1 MKRITGCVVFFLL
14 LNNCLFAQDKWDL
27 KKCVDYAIVNNIS
40 VKQQDLQVRFAQ
52 LDHELDKGLQLPTV
66 NWGLNSGYNFG
77 LSENPTTGVLEHRK
91 IFSTTTGLQ
100 AGLNLF
106 SWFSIRNQIEASELT
121 VEANKAR
128 VTKVQDDIA
137 LNVAVAYL
145 QILMSK
151 EQVHIAEVQL
161 LQTSTQLDVVRRKV
175 NAGTLPELNAAE
187 LEAQLA
193 VDSSGLIT
201 ARATVQQYI
210 LQMKALLNLDAAA
223 PFDVTT
229 PPVDLIPV
237 ESLADLQ
244 PEVVYNLAIANLPQQ
259 RVNELL
265 IQSASKIVNAAR
277 GQMYPNVSLYGN
289 LNSRFAAF
297 RVPTY
302 SQVITGYQTTA
313 LRADAG
319 GGNFL
324 DVQSPVIAQGSQI
337 GYFKS
342 ESLATQLSDNFGQ
355 GFGIGIQV
363 PLWNGNRARIAWNRS
378 KLSVMQLQLQNE
390 QDKLKLKQDI
400 YTAYNDAT
408 TAIEKYN
415 ASRKTVAA
423 AEKAA
428 NYAQKRYDVNLIS
441 TYDLLNTQSRLF
453 RARIEM
459 LSAQFDYVFRMKLL
473 EFYKGQG
480 LKLQ

>member
-1 MKRITGCVVFFLL
+1 MKRISACVGFLL
-14 LNNCLFAQDKWDL
+14 LLNISLNAQDKWDL
-27 KKCVDYAIVNNIS
+27 KKCVDYAVANNIS

-52 LDHELDKGLQLPTV
+52 LDHEQDKGLQLPTL
-66 NWGLNSGYNFG
+66 NWGLNSGFNFG
-77 LSENPTTGVLEHRK
+77 LSENPTTGVLERRS
-91 IFSTTTGLQ
+91 IFSTTAGLQTGLD
-100 AGLNLF
+100 LF
-106 SWFSIRNQIEASELT
+106 NWFAIRNQIDASELN
-121 VEANKAR
+121 VEANKAK
-128 VTKVQDDIA
+128 VAKVQNDIA

-151 EQVHIAEVQL
+151 EQVNIAEVQV
-161 LQTSTQLDVVRRKV
+161 LQTKTQLEVVRKKV

-193 VDSSGLIT
+193 VDSSTLIT
-201 ARATVQQYI
+201 ARSVVQQNI
-210 LQMKALLNLDAAA
+210 LLMKALLNLDAAT

-244 PEVVYNLAIANLPQQ
+244 PEVVYNSAVANLPQQ

-265 IQSASKIVNAAR
+265 IQSASKTVSAAR
-277 GQMYPNVSLYGN
+277 GRMYPSVSFFGN

-297 RVPTY
+297 KVPVY
-302 SQVITGYQTTA
+302 SQTITGYQNTSF
-313 LRADAG
+313 RADAG

-324 DVQSPVIAQGSQI
+324 PVQSPILIQGNQT

-342 ESLATQLSDNFGQ
+342 DPLSTQLSDNFGQ

-363 PLWNGNRARIAWNRS
+363 PILNGNRARINWNRS
-378 KLSVMQLQLQNE
+378 KLSVVQLQLQNE
-390 QDKLKLKQDI
+390 QDKQVLKQDI
-400 YTAYNDAT
+400 YKAYTDAT
-408 TAIEKYN
+408 SAIEKYN

-428 NYAQKRYDVNLIS
+428 NYAQKRYDVNLLS

-453 RARIEM
+453 RAKIEM
-459 LSAQFDYVFRMKLL
+459 TSAQFDYVFRMKLL

-480 LKLQ
+480 LRLE